1 MAAREKQKVIVEPDG
16 VYIMEPG
23 LPVYIKTAALCN
35 LTGTSNQWIGQLT
48 SQGVV
53 NRTKTPHG
61 SLYELAPSMK
71 SYCKML
77 EERAS
82 KTEDEKLERERHT
95 SENSIKK
102 AKAIVAVMEAHE
114 LQGKMHRSEDVA
126 AMTSE
131 LVTTIRNRLLA
142 LPGQLAVD
150 VSECRSAAEAATIIR
165 NAVYSVMDELSR
177 FRYDPKK
184 YEERVRERRNWENRQ
199 SEVST
204 DDED

>member
-23 LPVYIKTAALCN
+23 LPVYIKTASLCN
-35 LTGTSNQWIGQLT
+35 LTGKSNQWIGQLT

-61 SLYELAPSMK
+61 SMYELASSMK

-142 LPGQLAVD
+142 LPWQLAVD

-177 FRYDPKK
+177 FRYDPQK